1 MKNGKI
7 FNVNPSPALPLLM
20 FLLLLGLPLALAG
33 EPTPVQDILAN
44 PDAYHLRLVTV
55 HGTARDIEPL
65 APYTLSNGVTCYGA
79 YLFRLDDD
87 TGTLPVAVLGV
98 CGVPVFRD
106 PEVEEGDRVTLTAT
120 IQAPGHGSYYLTME
134 GFRVSTA
141 ERGQVQAI
149 ATKIER
155 SAE

>member
-1 MKNGKI
+1 MVESAI
-7 FNVNPSPALPLLM
+7 MSANVSSALQLLTFLLM
-20 FLLLLGLPLALAG
+20 FSPSLAWAD

-65 APYTLSNGVTCYGA
+65 DPYLLPTGVTCYGA
-79 YLFRLDDD
+79 YLFRLDDE
-87 TGTLPVAVLGV
+87 TGSLPVAVLGI

-106 PEVEEGDRVTLTAT
+106 PEVEEGDRVTVTAT
-120 IQAPGHGSYYLTME
+120 IQAPGHDSYYLTLE
-134 GFRVSTA
+134 NFRISTV

>member
-1 MKNGKI
+1 MVELAIMSTNA
-7 FNVNPSPALPLLM
+7 SSA
-20 FLLLLGLPLALAG
+20 LLLLTFLLMLSPSLARAD

-65 APYTLSNGVTCYGA
+65 DPYILPSGVTCYGA
-79 YLFRLDDD
+79 YLFRLDDE
-87 TGTLPVAVLGV
+87 TGSLPVAVLGV

-106 PEVEEGDRVTLTAT
+106 PEVEEGDRVTVTAT
-120 IQAPGHGSYYLTME
+120 IQAPGHGSYYLTLE
-134 GFRVSTA
+134 GFRISTA

-155 SAE
+155 FAE

>member
-1 MKNGKI
+1 MVESLAMS
-7 FNVNPSPALPLLM
+7 VNPSPALPLLM
-20 FLLLLGLPLALAG
+20 FLLMLNPLVAWAE
-33 EPTPVQDILAN
+33 EPIPVQDILAD

-65 APYTLSNGVTCYGA
+65 DPYTLPSGVTCYSA

-87 TGTLPVAVLGV
+87 TGSLPVAVLGI

-106 PEVEEGDRVTLTAT
+106 PEVEEGDRVTVTAS
-120 IQAPGHGSYYLTME
+120 IQAPGHGSYYLTLE
-134 GFRVSTA
+134 GLRISTA
-141 ERGQVQAI
+141 ERGRVQAV

>member
-1 MKNGKI
+1 MLESLTMSA
-7 FNVNPSPALPLLM
+7 NPSLALPLLT
-20 FLLLLGLPLALAG
+20 LLLMLSPPLAWAD
-33 EPTPVQDILAN
+33 EPTPVQDILAD

-65 APYTLSNGVTCYGA
+65 DPYTQPSGVTCYGA

-87 TGTLPVAVLGV
+87 TGSLPVAVLGL

-106 PEVEEGDRVTLTAT
+106 PEVEEGDRVTVTAT
-120 IQAPGHGSYYLTME
+120 IQAPGHGSYYLTLE
-134 GFRVSTA
+134 GLRSSTA
-141 ERGQVQAI
+141 ERGQVQAV
-149 ATKIER
+149 ATRIER